1 MNVKTIAG
9 QDWFKVA
16 AFSFSVFV
24 VVCGVVGSYAVAQY
38 QIRDLRDD
46 LEAVATQQAG
56 DHDKLTEIY
65 ADVRWIRMKL
75 ERDQ

>member
-1 MNVKTIAG
+1 MNVKKITG
-9 QDWFKVA
+9 QDWFRVA
-16 AFSFSVFV
+16 ALSFSVLV

-38 QIRDLRDD
+38 QIHDLRVD

-65 ADVRWIRMKL
+65 ADVRWIRKRL